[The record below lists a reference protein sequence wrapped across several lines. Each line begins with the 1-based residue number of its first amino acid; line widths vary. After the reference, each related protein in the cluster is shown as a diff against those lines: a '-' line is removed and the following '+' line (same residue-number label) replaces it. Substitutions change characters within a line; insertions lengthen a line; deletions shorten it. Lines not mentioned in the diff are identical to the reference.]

1 MINCNFCLHEGV
13 CGIKWAVK
21 QDMKQFEQVGL
32 DITCRHYIPAMNEPE
47 IAEEVSEEPNA
58 EPKKRTATRKKVV
71 RRAKK

>member
-13 CGIKWAVK
+13 CGIKWSIK
-21 QDMKQFEQVGL
+21 QDMKQFEQVDL

-47 IAEEVSEEPNA
+47 IEEVSEEPKA
-58 EPKKRTATRKKVV
+58 EPKKRTAIKKKVV

>member
-13 CGIKWAVK
+13 CGIKWSIK
-21 QDMKQFEQVGL
+21 QDIKNFEQVGL

-47 IAEEVSEEPNA
+47 IAEEVSEEPKA
-58 EPKKRTATRKKVV
+58 EPKKSVTRKKVV